1 MKVTESGCGQDWGC
15 RRRGHAMLG
24 TALGRTFKRNKDDIE
39 TVADSLWQSRLSS
52 GVEPEIEGR
61 GAMGRRP

>member
-1 MKVTESGCGQDWGC
+1 
-15 RRRGHAMLG
+15 MLG
-24 TALGRTFKRNKDDIE
+24 TALGRTLKRNKDDIE

-52 GVEPEIEGR
+52 GVEPETEGR